1 VPAFFGTPFFI
12 FMLRQFF
19 LTIPQD
25 ISDAAYIDGAT
36 EVDILFRIILPL
48 SKPALTVVALFAFIN
63 AWNDYLG
70 PLIYIND
77 AHEFVLSLG
86 VEALRATFSYNSTV
100 ANAYP
105 YLMAVSTII
114 VLPIVIIFF
123 FGQKMFIEGISMTG
137 LKG

>member
-1 VPAFFGTPFFI
+1 VPAFFGRPFFI

-25 ISDAAYIDGAT
+25 ISDAAYIDGAS
-36 EVDILFRIILPL
+36 EVNILFRIILPL

-86 VEALRATFSYNSTV
+86 VEALRARPVDRDAIARVYKGSRALEKIITRH
-100 ANAYP
+100 
-105 YLMAVSTII
+105 LWDEEEII
-114 VLPIVIIFF
+114 VPIFLL
-123 FGQKMFIEGISMTG
+123 TA
-137 LKG
+137 